1 MRARLTRRV
10 LGWLA
15 SRIVD
20 AHLESVTDQR
30 RRKRGSWPLGSILSW
45 VVVGMVAR
53 CRSTSDLEALTND
66 VSPAARRWFGLRGR
80 LADTTARDVLV
91 KVDPEDLR
99 AALYRQIRAMH
110 RRKVLT
116 PESLPWGVV
125 SMDGK
130 ATSIR
135 AWDHD
140 YAQQQGSRGVIRTV
154 TATLVSSA
162 VRVCLDAHPIPAS
175 TNEMGTYVSALER
188 LVAAYASL
196 DLFRV
201 VMYDAGACSQANAR
215 ATRGLGLHYVM
226 VLNEA
231 QPTLHAEAKRL
242 DMGPGTLVTD
252 DQKRVRYT
260 VWRNEELAGFLDWS
274 HLKTIVRVRREELD
288 ARGQVSAT
296 GERYFVT
303 SLRQDALTPAQWAT
317 LLRARWG
324 VENNC
329 HHTFDTAFAEDDRPW
344 ADSIGK
350 VGGWT
355 MRTA

>member
-1 MRARLTRRV
+1 LT
-10 LGWLA
+10 
-15 SRIVD
+15 
-20 AHLESVTDQR
+20 
-30 RRKRGSWPLGSILSW
+30 LS
-45 VVVGMVAR
+45 
-53 CRSTSDLEALTND
+53 T
-66 VSPAARRWFGLRGR
+66 
-80 LADTTARDVLV
+80 
-91 KVDPEDLR
+91 
-99 AALYRQIRAMH
+99 
-110 RRKVLT
+110 
-116 PESLPWGVV
+116 
-125 SMDGK
+125 
-130 ATSIR
+130 
-135 AWDHD
+135 
-140 YAQQQGSRGVIRTV
+140 
-154 TATLVSSA
+154 
-162 VRVCLDAHPIPAS
+162 
-175 TNEMGTYVSALER
+175 
-188 LVAAYASL
+188 YASL

-317 LLRARWG
+317 LLRSERSVSAWSAACARGDATG
-324 VENNC
+324 VPLPELLDQIVRLIEAQAVGMLC
-329 HHTFDTAFAEDDRPW
+329 SLLLVDRAKGVVRHGAAPSLPEAFTRAIDGVRVGPAEGSCGTAAYRGEVVVVEDIATHPYWLAYRELALPHGLRACWSSPILSSGRDVLGTFAMYYREPRC
-344 ADSIGK
+344 SY
-350 VGGWT
+350 
-355 MRTA
+355 